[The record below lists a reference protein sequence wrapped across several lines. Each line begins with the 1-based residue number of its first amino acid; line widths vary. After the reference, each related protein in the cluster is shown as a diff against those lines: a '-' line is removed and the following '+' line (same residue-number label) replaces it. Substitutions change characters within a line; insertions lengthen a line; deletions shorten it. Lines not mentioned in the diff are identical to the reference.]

1 MAYLCIK
8 NLMAIFAINF
18 LILLRQ
24 SDIFFFSLVHLYV
37 MSPIF
42 VGN

>member
-24 SDIFFFSLVHLYV
+24 SDIFFF
-37 MSPIF
+37 IGTF
-42 VGN
+42 VCDVTNICC